1 MLNLGTC
8 AYFGKWRISHLGYSL
23 YRTDSSIRIG
33 LFVYNFRKK
42 IVLIMEN
49 VLILGV
55 PIMIGDS
62 NIMNILIAIIDSITE
77 SRETSGPGSGASS
90 TSLHPSFLVSS
101 SASTHSGSSVLVLS

>member
-1 MLNLGTC
+1 
-8 AYFGKWRISHLGYSL
+8 
-23 YRTDSSIRIG
+23 
-33 LFVYNFRKK
+33 
-42 IVLIMEN
+42 MEN

-90 TSLHPSFLVSS
+90 TSLHPSFFVSS